1 MGLALSSC
9 DRAPVPAD
17 GGKTLLSV
25 RLKGFDATLTKAEL
39 QTASEKRVES
49 IDVFVFRDGA
59 LEKHVRKEGDGITSV
74 PDIDVT
80 YGEKVIYTF
89 CNYDAS
95 RLSSLSSIADC
106 IGFQTLLTDNG
117 RDALAMRGNAVYTVS
132 ATNTSAEVSVRRD
145 VARVDVISAPVF
157 SGSAAGGSVQGIYLI
172 NVPKAYDESVAL
184 TASSASDAWNFDN
197 AVKTAVDSE
206 VSALTSAAVYSTSLY
221 GMPNASEAS
230 ATDASGNA
238 VAKDYT
244 TKLVIKALVGG
255 QTYWYPVAIPDMTAN
270 KYYKIDNVK
279 IAVLGSDNPNDYV
292 TFTDF
297 SVSVAVQ
304 DWDEESVS
312 SRFAKDPAN
321 GHAYVDLGLRSGGNK
336 ILFATMNIG
345 ASSETDYGDYFA
357 WGETSKRYTEIGG
370 ANVLFGGSFDIENG
384 PFHIGDS
391 EMSGWTKYTGNEDEW
406 ADAYIDDDWRKPM
419 FTDSGVGDGKY
430 ALESSDDVASVLWG
444 GDWRMPSTQ
453 NMSILSFDPDSNY
466 YGAQLNVSWVVDYNG
481 SGTNGILVQGTG
493 DFASS
498 SIFFPAAGLVMGAY
512 IGDLNSVGYYWIR
525 EIAADYPVSAC
536 YQYLE
541 ENDCFTEITGRYS
554 GLTVRPVL
562 VIPE

>member
-145 VARVDVISAPVF
+145 VARVDVVSAPLF

-172 NVPKAYDESVAL
+172 NVPKVYDESVAL

-221 GMPNASEAS
+221 GMPNASEVS

-297 SVSVAVQ
+297 SVSVDVQ

-336 ILFATMNIG
+336 ILFATTNIG

-357 WGETSKRYTEIGG
+357 WGETSKRYTSISSGQ
-370 ANVLFGGSFDIENG
+370 VVGGSF
-384 PFHIGDS
+384 
-391 EMSGWTKYTGNEDEW
+391 GWASTPYSNADGSKFTKYT
-406 ADAYIDDDWRKPM
+406 ADK
-419 FTDSGVGDGKY
+419 DSY
-430 ALESSDDVASVLWG
+430 ALSGTADGLTTLEPSDDVATVMWG
-444 GDWRMPSTQ
+444 GSWRMPDKSDYEYLVSD
-453 NMSILSFDPDSNY
+453 NVNIEWVLNYNDSGIN
-466 YGAQLNVSWVVDYNG
+466 GVV
-481 SGTNGILVQGTG
+481 ITG
-493 DFASS
+493 KGEFSASVLF
-498 SIFFPAAGLVMGAY
+498 IPAAGSYSGTDGRSLNGMCHYWTRNAY
-512 IGDLNSVGYYWIR
+512 PSPSESYLFWTSVGMYY
-525 EIAADYPVSAC
+525 ADEHFERKDGCP
-536 YQYLE
+536 
-541 ENDCFTEITGRYS
+541 
-554 GLTVRPVL
+554 VRPVL
-562 VIPE
+562 ILPE

>member
-1 MGLALSSC
+1 MLHNIMNIKHLICMGGVAATLALGLALSSC

-172 NVPKAYDESVAL
+172 NVPKVYDESVAL

-297 SVSVAVQ
+297 SVSVDVQ
-304 DWDEESVS
+304 DWDEESVT
-312 SRFAKDPAN
+312 SRFAKVADPAN

-357 WGETSKRYTEIGG
+357 WGETSKHYTSISSGS
-370 ANVLFGGSFDIENG
+370 VVGGSF
-384 PFHIGDS
+384 
-391 EMSGWTKYTGNEDEW
+391 GWASTPYSNADGSKFTKYT
-406 ADAYIDDDWRKPM
+406 ADKA
-419 FTDSGVGDGKY
+419 SY
-430 ALESSDDVASVLWG
+430 ALSGTADGLTTLEPSDDIASVMWG
-444 GDWRMPSTQ
+444 GSWRMP
-453 NMSILSFDPDSNY
+453 DSSEFEEL
-466 YGAQLNVSWVVDYNG
+466 LNNSYSEWVSDYNG
-481 SGTNGILVQGTG
+481 SGVAGLKVNGEGP
-493 DFASS
+493 FSS
-498 SIFFPAAGLVMGAY
+498 SVLFLPAAGSCINSGVLWSADS
-512 IGDLNSVGYYWIR
+512 GDYWSRSVVSDNTTYPN
-525 EIAADYPVSAC
+525 AAWGLHISGC
-536 YQYLE
+536 YMDSY
-541 ENDCFTEITGRYS
+541 NRCY
-554 GLTVRPVL
+554 GLTIRPVL
-562 VIPE
+562 VLPE